1 MKYLLDTCIIS
12 HFVKGTPS
20 VLRKIK
26 AISPNLL
33 CVSSISC
40 MEIEYGLNINPQRAI
55 KIRPIV
61 NMLLNSIQKLPYV
74 EEDAIAT
81 ANIRSFLKQQGT
93 PIGHY
98 DIMLAGCAQNR
109 GLIMVT
115 DNVREFQRV
124 DNLIIENWVDEIN
137 KTEEFK

>member
-1 MKYLLDTCIIS
+1 
-12 HFVKGTPS
+12 
-20 VLRKIK
+20 
-26 AISPNLL
+26 
-33 CVSSISC
+33 

-55 KIRPIV
+55 KIRPII
-61 NMLLNSIQKLPYV
+61 NLLLNSIHKLPYT
-74 EEDAIAT
+74 EEDAIVT

-98 DIMLAGCAQNR
+98 DVMLAGCAQNR

-124 DNLIIENWVDEIN
+124 DNLIIENWVME
-137 KTEEFK
+137 KS